1 MDDQTR
7 DDLLS
12 KLADAKRREIKA
24 LQQLERHAARIE
36 QVREALGNP
45 YFYSGRSAD
54 DPESKTHFTGYKS
67 HEPALQL
74 IRDWQDVSRQVVAI
88 RNQLRN
94 AGIDTD

>member
-1 MDDQTR
+1 
-7 DDLLS
+7 
-12 KLADAKRREIKA
+12 
-24 LQQLERHAARIE
+24 
-36 QVREALGNP
+36 VREALGNP

-54 DPESKTHFTGYKS
+54 DPQSKTHFTGYKS

>member
-1 MDDQTR
+1 LDNQTR

-12 KLADAKRREIKA
+12 KLADAKRREA
-24 LQQLERHAARIE
+24 QARQQFERHAARIG

-54 DPESKTHFTGYKS
+54 DPESKAHFTGYKS

>member
-12 KLADAKRREIKA
+12 KLADAKTRETQA
-24 LQQLERHAARIE
+24 LQPLERHAARIE

-54 DPESKTHFTGYKS
+54 DPESKAHFTGYKS
-67 HEPALQL
+67 HEPALHL
-74 IRDWQDVSRQVVAI
+74 IRDWQDVFRQVVAI
-88 RNQLRN
+88 RNQLRD

>member
-7 DDLLS
+7 DGLLA
-12 KLADAKRREIKA
+12 KLADAKKRRAQVHGK
-24 LQQLERHAARIE
+24 LERHAARIE

-45 YFYSGRSAD
+45 YFYTGRSAD
-54 DPESKTHFTGYKS
+54 DPESKAHFTGYRS

-88 RNQLRN
+88 RNRLRD

>member
-12 KLADAKRREIKA
+12 KLADAKTRETQA
-24 LQQLERHAARIE
+24 LQQLESHAARIE

-54 DPESKTHFTGYKS
+54 DPESKAHFTGYKS
-67 HEPALQL
+67 HEPGLHL

-88 RNQLRN
+88 RNQLRD
-94 AGIDTD
+94 AGINTD

>member
-7 DDLLS
+7 NDLLS
-12 KLADAKRREIKA
+12 KLADAKRRETKA

-36 QVREALGNP
+36 QVREAIGNP

-54 DPESKTHFTGYKS
+54 DPESKAHFTGYKS